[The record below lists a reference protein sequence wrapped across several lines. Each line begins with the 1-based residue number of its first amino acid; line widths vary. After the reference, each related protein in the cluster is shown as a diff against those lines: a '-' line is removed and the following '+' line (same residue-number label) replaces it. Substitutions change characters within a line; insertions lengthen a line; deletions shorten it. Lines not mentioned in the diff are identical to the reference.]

1 VFAKAVNIRDL
12 CGYTVGELVNISTA
26 DSSRLA
32 DAVLFA
38 SFFYGSIIAVICVTG
53 LTWWL
58 IGPAALVGIFCFL
71 LVFPLQVWQYL
82 DSVLH
87 SLKLVYMHDR
97 LQ

>member
-1 VFAKAVNIRDL
+1 MLNARHVR
-12 CGYTVGELVNISTA
+12 GYSIAELINISASDA
-26 DSSRLA
+26 DR
-32 DAVLFA
+32 
-38 SFFYGSIIAVICVTG
+38 SFEAVIYAGFIYSSCLIIVCVTG

-58 IGPAALVGIFCFL
+58 IGPAALVGIFCYL

-87 SLKLVYMHDR
+87 SLKLVYMYDR